1 MSLPC
6 LKHSEVQCDRL
17 LTAVGTICSSCYSL
31 CMCCAYIRSAMKHV
45 DGKCMKSSPGTC
57 SFLVVVCLFPCFHC
71 MRQVALCIMCTSFM
85 SVRNNNAEH
94 LKAVCG
100 LPAQFPEVCL
110 ANFILPLGRTFLL
123 LLLLK
128 KRENTA
134 LNKCCCFLNKHS

>member
-1 MSLPC
+1 
-6 LKHSEVQCDRL
+6 
-17 LTAVGTICSSCYSL
+17 
-31 CMCCAYIRSAMKHV
+31 
-45 DGKCMKSSPGTC
+45 
-57 SFLVVVCLFPCFHC
+57 
-71 MRQVALCIMCTSFM
+71 M

-128 KRENTA
+128 KEKTQRLINA
-134 LNKCCCFLNKHS
+134 VAS